1 MASLTNKHRRALS
14 LARSRHGRH
23 KSGLILCEGQRCCT
37 EALSRRPAWLAL
49 PVCSS
54 TFARSAA
61 FAELDAACRAQGVPP
76 VVVPDREFAAL
87 AVTQHPQGVL
97 LLMER
102 PGAGGA
108 VPAPTSPFIVV
119 LDRLGEPGNLGTILR
134 TAWAVGLHDVWL
146 TRGTA
151 DPFAP
156 KAIRAGMG
164 AQFALDLTTVA
175 DLVEARDGLRA
186 SGYETLWLSVPRGGV
201 SCFDPAFELDR
212 CGLVI
217 GNEASGVQACP
228 EARPVSIPMPGAA
241 ESLNVAQA
249 ATVLLF
255 EAVRR
260 GVL

>member
-1 MASLTNKHRRALS
+1 MPGLSNRQLRALTM
-14 LARSRHGRH
+14 AQSRHGRR
-23 KSGLILCEGQRCCT
+23 KSGLILCEGQRCCA
-37 EALSRRPAWLAL
+37 EALGRRPAWLEMA
-49 PVCSS
+49 VCSS
-54 TFARSAA
+54 A
-61 FAELDAACRAQGVPP
+61 FATGPDFAAVDAACRAQGAAPIIVPGH
-76 VVVPDREFAAL
+76 EFAAL

-97 LLMER
+97 LLMRR
-102 PGAGGA
+102 PGPGSGA
-108 VPAPTSPFIVV
+108 TGPTSPFVVV
-119 LDRLGEPGNLGTILR
+119 LDRVGEPGNLGTILR

-164 AQFALDLTTVA
+164 AQFALELTIVA
-175 DLVEARDGLRA
+175 DLAEAWDGLRT
-186 SGYETLWLSVPRGGV
+186 SGYPTLWLSVPRGGV
-201 SCFDPAFELDR
+201 SCFETAFELDR

-217 GNEASGVQACP
+217 GSEATGVEARP
-228 EARPVSIPMPGAA
+228 EGRPVSIPMPGDA

-260 GVL
+260 GVV